1 MMMVR
6 LHSARCVEVV
16 LFLHLLEVSFLL
28 LRVHLLERLVSLVV
42 QNHQVPSNGS
52 I

>member
-1 MMMVR
+1 MMMMR

-42 QNHQVPSNGS
+42 QHHQVPSNGL